1 VQNKKRLI
9 AEQQKQIEALTEGL
23 QKVGAHLEVNKPGP
37 QTVLNHAEH
46 HFRPKLHWTKMK
58 QLHEEI
64 AEAQRREGVRVITPP
79 HALGFLDPN
88 LPWSKGKESARF
100 RLAKS
105 D

>member
-1 VQNKKRLI
+1 
-9 AEQQKQIEALTEGL
+9 
-23 QKVGAHLEVNKPGP
+23 
-37 QTVLNHAEH
+37 
-46 HFRPKLHWTKMK
+46 MK

-64 AEAQRREGVRVITPP
+64 AEAQTREGVRVITPP

-88 LPWSKGKESARF
+88 LPWSKRKESARF